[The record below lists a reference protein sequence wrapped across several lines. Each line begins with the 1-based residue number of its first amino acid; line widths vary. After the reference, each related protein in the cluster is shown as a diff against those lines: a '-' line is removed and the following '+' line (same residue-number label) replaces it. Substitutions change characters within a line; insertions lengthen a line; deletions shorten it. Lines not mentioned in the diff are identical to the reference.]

1 LIQGSA
7 AVLDKVARC
16 GQSLGKSDKGEGDGA
31 GAGSNS
37 ASFVGAVEA
46 SLHFCRAGGRTVL
59 ARQRLPYPFHA
70 TRTFYLD
77 RANPEI
83 ATLYLQSASGGL
95 YRGDRHGLS
104 FVVGPNAL
112 AHVTTQASTIV
123 HHTHKNPASQR
134 IRIEV
139 GDGAF
144 AAMTPEP
151 LVLFPGAGISCVTD
165 VTLAATGCAI
175 LIDGV
180 THHDPEGQ
188 GRPFDRYSNVIV
200 VRNAEGTVLLA
211 DRGSIAGELMTGP
224 VSPLGPFSAV
234 GTLLVLGQGSQRCD
248 PEILE
253 NCIAARGCMA
263 GISQLPNAAGIGGR
277 ILAAN
282 GGVLAHGLEA
292 AFAIVFEALIGARPA
307 RRRK

>member
-1 LIQGSA
+1 MIQGSA

-134 IRIEV
+134 VRIEV

>member
-1 LIQGSA
+1 M
-7 AVLDKVARC
+7 LDKVAHFDKSP
-16 GQSLGKSDKGEGDGA
+16 GESGKAADDSAVA
-31 GAGSNS
+31 GGNPDSRPGS
-37 ASFVGAVEA
+37 VEA
-46 SLHFCRAGGRTVL
+46 LLHFCRAGERTVL
-59 ARQRLPYPFHA
+59 AGQRLPYPFHA

-95 YRGDRHGLS
+95 YRGDSHGLS

-112 AHVTTQASTIV
+112 AHVTTQASAIV

-151 LVLFPGAGISCVTD
+151 LVLFPGAEISCVTD
-165 VTLAATGCAI
+165 ITLAATGCAI
-175 LIDGV
+175 LIDGM

-200 VRNAEGTVLLA
+200 VRNAEGAVLLA
-211 DRGSIAGELMTGP
+211 DRGSIAGELMMGP

-253 NCIAARGCMA
+253 SCLAARGCTA
-263 GISQLPNAAGIGGR
+263 GISQLPNDAGIGGR

-282 GGVLAHGLEA
+282 GGVLAQGLEA
-292 AFAIVFEALIGARPA
+292 AFAVAFESLTGARPA

>member
-7 AVLDKVARC
+7 AVLDKVARL
-16 GQSLGKSDKGEGDGA
+16 GKSLGKSDKGEGDGVA
-31 GAGSNS
+31 VGSNS
-37 ASFVGAVEA
+37 ASLGGSVEA

-59 ARQRLPYPFHA
+59 VGQRLPYPFHS

-95 YRGDRHGLS
+95 YRGDSHGLS
-104 FVVGPNAL
+104 FVVGPNAS

-123 HHTHKNPASQR
+123 HHTYKNPASQR

-139 GDGAF
+139 GDDAF

-151 LVLFPGAGISCVTD
+151 LVLFPGAEISCVTD
-165 VTLAATGCAI
+165 LTLAATGCAI

-200 VRNAEGTVLLA
+200 VRNAEGAVLLA

-224 VSPLGPFSAV
+224 VSPLGPFRAV
-234 GTLLVLGQGSQRCD
+234 GTLLVLGQGSRSCD
-248 PEILE
+248 PQILE
-253 NCIAARGCMA
+253 RCLAARGCTA
-263 GISQLPNAAGIGGR
+263 GISQLPNNAGIGGR
-277 ILAAN
+277 VLAAN
-282 GGVLAHGLEA
+282 GGALAQGLEA
-292 AFAIVFEALIGARPA
+292 AFAIVFEALIGAPPA

>member
-1 LIQGSA
+1 M
-7 AVLDKVARC
+7 LDKVARF
-16 GQSLGKSDKGEGDGA
+16 GKSLGKSDNEVNDGA
-31 GAGSNS
+31 AVGSNS
-37 ASFVGAVEA
+37 VSRAGSVEA

-59 ARQRLPYPFHA
+59 VGQRLPYPFHA

-95 YRGDRHGLS
+95 YRGDSHGLS

-139 GDGAF
+139 GDDAF

-151 LVLFPGAGISCVTD
+151 LVLFPGAEISCVTD

-175 LIDGV
+175 LIDGM

-234 GTLLVLGQGSQRCD
+234 GTLLVLGQGSERCD

-253 NCIAARGCMA
+253 SCLAARGCTA
-263 GISQLPNAAGIGGR
+263 GISQLPNDAGIGGR

-282 GGVLAHGLEA
+282 GGVLAQGLEA
-292 AFAIVFEALIGARPA
+292 AFAVAFEALIGAPPA

>member
-1 LIQGSA
+1 M
-7 AVLDKVARC
+7 LDKVADFNK
-16 GQSLGKSDKGEGDGA
+16 SLAPVGGGSDPRP
-31 GAGSNS
+31 GS
-37 ASFVGAVEA
+37 VEA

-70 TRTFYLD
+70 TRAFYLD
-77 RANPEI
+77 RARPEI

-95 YRGDRHGLS
+95 YRGDSHRLS
-104 FVVGPNAL
+104 FVVGPKAA

-123 HHTHKNPASQR
+123 HRTHKNPAAQR

-139 GDGAF
+139 GDDAF

-151 LVLFPGAGISCVTD
+151 LVLFPGAAISCVTE

-180 THHDPEGQ
+180 AHHDPEGQ
-188 GRPFDRYSNVIV
+188 GRPFDRYSNVII
-200 VRNAEGTVLLA
+200 VRNTEGAVLLA
-211 DRGSIAGELMTGP
+211 DRGSIAGEWMSGP
-224 VSPLGPFSAV
+224 ASPLGPFGAV
-234 GTLLVLGQGSQRCD
+234 GTLLVLGQGAQRCD
-248 PEILE
+248 PENLE
-253 NCIAARGCMA
+253 RRLAARGCTA
-263 GISQLPNAAGIGGR
+263 GISQLPNDAGIGGR

-282 GGVLAHGLEA
+282 GGALAQGLEA
-292 AFAIVFEALIGARPA
+292 AFAIVFESLIGAPPA

>member
-1 LIQGSA
+1 M
-7 AVLDKVARC
+7 LDKVARF
-16 GQSLGKSDKGEGDGA
+16 GKSLGKSDTGVQHGA
-31 GAGSNS
+31 VTGGNS
-37 ASFVGAVEA
+37 ASHGGSAEA

-59 ARQRLPYPFHA
+59 VGQRLPYPFHA

-95 YRGDRHGLS
+95 YRGDSHGLS
-104 FVVGPNAL
+104 FVVGSKAL

-139 GDGAF
+139 GDDAF

-151 LVLFPGAGISCVTD
+151 LVLFPGAEISCVTD

-200 VRNAEGTVLLA
+200 VRSAEGAVLLA
-211 DRGSIAGELMTGP
+211 DRGSIAGEMMTGP

-253 NCIAARGCMA
+253 SCLAARDCTA
-263 GISQLPNAAGIGGR
+263 GISQLPNDAGIGGR
-277 ILAAN
+277 VLAAN
-282 GGVLAHGLEA
+282 GGVLAQGLEA
-292 AFAIVFEALIGARPA
+292 AFAIAFKSLIGAPPA

>member
-1 LIQGSA
+1 M
-7 AVLDKVARC
+7 LDKVARF
-16 GQSLGKSDKGEGDGA
+16 GKSLGKSDNEVDDGA
-31 GAGSNS
+31 AVGSNS
-37 ASFVGAVEA
+37 VSRVGSVEA

-59 ARQRLPYPFHA
+59 VGQRLPYPFHA

-95 YRGDRHGLS
+95 YRGDSHGLS

-139 GDGAF
+139 GDDAF

-151 LVLFPGAGISCVTD
+151 LVLFPGAEISCVTD

-200 VRNAEGTVLLA
+200 VRNAEGAVLLA

-224 VSPLGPFSAV
+224 ASPLGPFSAV
-234 GTLLVLGQGSQRCD
+234 GTLLVLGQGSERCD

-253 NCIAARGCMA
+253 SCLAARGCTA
-263 GISQLPNAAGIGGR
+263 GISQLPNDAGIGGR

-282 GGVLAHGLEA
+282 GGVLAQGLEA
-292 AFAIVFEALIGARPA
+292 AFAVAFEALIGAPPA